1 MRHARRWGLRLAV
14 LGLISACGATTAA
27 TAWAGDP
34 VPGVDV
40 TLEQVPG
47 GIVLKSEKGV
57 LEPGGPIGAFSE
69 NLIFETAAGNFECEE
84 SRLEGTVLSNSQKAK
99 DNASMTK
106 ASLKGDFD
114 GIPGACKTSA
124 TGPVLTETSGFP
136 WLIEFTK
143 KGTGKLKG
151 TKKITFTTTFL
162 ALEPPNNK
170 CTFEA
175 ATVKFSFPVNA
186 PWQLLTPTITK
197 QTFKHNK
204 KAANQTPICPAS
216 GVMSGSFVVDDPR

>member
-1 MRHARRWGLRLAV
+1 MRSIRT
-14 LGLISACGATTAA
+14 LGACVICAFAMSAITAGSA
-27 TAWAGDP
+27 SAGDP

-40 TLEQVPG
+40 SLPCEIVFC
-47 GIVLKSEKGV
+47 GIVMESEKGV
-57 LEPGGPIGAFSE
+57 LEPGGPLGAFSA

-84 SRLEGTVLSNSQKAK
+84 SRLEGTLLSNSQKAK

-106 ASLKGDFD
+106 ASLKGNFD

-124 TGPVLTETSGFP
+124 TGPALTEASGFP
-136 WLIEFTK
+136 WLTEFTK

-175 ATVKFSFPVNA
+175 ATVKFTFPLSSTPQPLV
-186 PWQLLTPTITK
+186 PTITK

-204 KAANQTPICPAS
+204 KAANQTAICPAS
-216 GVMSGSFVVDDPR
+216 GVMSGTFDVDDPR